1 MRIFF
6 FYFIMIKNYDSFFCH
21 NIKKKA
27 RYAIL

>member
-21 NIKKKA
+21 NIKKA